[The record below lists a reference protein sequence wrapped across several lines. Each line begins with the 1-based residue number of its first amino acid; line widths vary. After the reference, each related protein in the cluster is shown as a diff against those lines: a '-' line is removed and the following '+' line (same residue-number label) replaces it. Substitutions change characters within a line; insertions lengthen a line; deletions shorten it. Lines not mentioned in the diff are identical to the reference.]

1 MLNIVGNYSRSS
13 PRCESRAGG
22 WPNRD
27 RTVANDP
34 DETASYHHKGN
45 QVQQTAPKVN
55 IPGAGPAVRSS
66 GRAVGGLPRTD
77 TVGAP

>member
-27 RTVANDP
+27 RTVANDL
-34 DETASYHHKGN
+34 DETAGYHHN
-45 QVQQTAPKVN
+45 SDQAAPKVN
-55 IPGAGPAVRSS
+55 IPDAGPAVRSS
-66 GRAVGGLPRTD
+66 GRAVGGVPRTD